1 MLRRTTCTYTGLAA
15 NGVIGI
21 RREDKNVWERRV
33 PLVPS
38 QVAELLN
45 RGKVKKIIVQ
55 PSTIRCYD
63 DRAYEEAGA
72 EINED
77 ISGASTICAVKEVP
91 PQLLIPDRTYLF
103 FSHTIKAQPYNMPLL
118 DTIMEK
124 NIRLM
129 DYERIV
135 NEEGRMVKFGPY
147 AGFGGMID
155 TLHALGL
162 ALLTRGFATPF
173 LHLSLSKEYS
183 SLDVARADLREI
195 GEQIRK
201 RGLPKDI
208 CPLTIAITGA
218 GSVSNAAQQILHLLP
233 CRYVEVED
241 LPKIWARDKATQDNH
256 IINVVVVRSKD
267 MVQHKDSSKRFSTTD
282 YYKNPQDYESTFQDR
297 VAPYVHVLIN
307 GMYWEPRFPR
317 LLTTSQARELKEQDR
332 LPLLCLG
339 DITCD
344 PGGSVEFFVKATTIQ
359 NPFYVYNLK
368 SDDVQEINDFNGE
381 GVIIMG
387 VDHIPAE
394 FPKEASTDFGV
405 GLVPLIERVALSD
418 GTADLESQK
427 ESLGPYL
434 YNSQVTNSGTL
445 TPHYKYIEKLRAKH
459 ESKEEHSRDR
469 IVIFGAGMT
478 SGPCVR
484 HLLKNP
490 KNSVTVV
497 DGNSTSLEAVIK
509 QFGAPSLSDSSPL
522 RTAKANLTTMD
533 TYVEKLIKSADCVI
547 SLLPA
552 HMHPL
557 IAESTIKHKVPLVT
571 ASYVSPG
578 MEALREKAK
587 ESIVVNEIGLDP
599 GIDIMTSADLLQSIR
614 SQGGVIKRYV
624 SLCGALCQPE
634 NSDGVMGYKF
644 SWSPRGVLTAITRPT
659 RFLAGGEWH
668 SVEGKDLYYLM
679 QPLSGYK
686 GMDLNWIPNGNSERY
701 VESYGL
707 KDVEDLVRGTI
718 RYSGYAPVALAYSAL
733 GLLNDNQCWDELKT
747 GSNASFTWNDVMRRL
762 IGDNATDLEAAVMKI
777 VCDRVG
783 KQRDEVRAGAAYKAL
798 AAIPLARGP
807 LERRPPTFEDEMAE
821 VRFAFDRL
829 GLFSDRQVPKT
840 NGGFIIDS
848 LCSVLTDKMSIRAHE
863 RDFNIMTHRVTAHF
877 PSKNKTRVFQST
889 LTYRGKDNH
898 NTATAVTV
906 GLPVGVTAQLILDG
920 GLSSKR
926 GLIDPTDPDLYRPV
940 LAVMEKEGIKMVEE
954 VFDVPN

>member
-1 MLRRTTCTYTGLAA
+1 MLRRTAYVQTGLAA

-38 QVAELLN
+38 QVGELLA
-45 RGKVKKIIVQ
+45 RGKVKKVLVQ

-72 EINED
+72 VISED
-77 ISGASTICAVKEVP
+77 ISEASTICAVKEVP
-91 PQLLIPDRTYLF
+91 PQLLIPNRTYMF

-118 DTIMEK
+118 DTILEK

-183 SLDVARADLREI
+183 SLDVAREDLREI

-201 RGLPKDI
+201 RGLPKEV

-241 LPKIWARDKATQDNH
+241 LPKLWARENQDQH
-256 IINVVVVRSKD
+256 VINVVIVRSKD
-267 MVQHKDSSKRFSTTD
+267 MVQCKDPSQRFSTAE
-282 YYKNPQDYESTFQDR
+282 YYKNPQNFEATFHER
-297 VAPYVHVLIN
+297 VAPYIHMLVN

-317 LLTTSQARELKEQDR
+317 LLTTSQARELLEQDR

-368 SDDVQEINDFNGE
+368 SNDVQEIHEFNGQ
-381 GVIIMG
+381 GIIVMG

-394 FPKEASTDFGV
+394 FPKEASTDFGK
-405 GLVPLIERVALSD
+405 GLVPLIERVAMSD
-418 GTADLESQK
+418 GTADLEKQK
-427 ESLGPYL
+427 ADLGPYIF
-434 YNSQVTNSGTL
+434 NSQVTNRGQL
-445 TPHYKYIEKLRAKH
+445 TPHYKYIETMRAKH
-459 ESKEEHSRDR
+459 ESKAEHARDR
-469 IVIFGAGMT
+469 IVVFGAGMI
-478 SGPCVR
+478 SNPCVKY
-484 HLLKNP
+484 LLKNP
-490 KNSVTVV
+490 KNSVTIV
-497 DGNSTSLEAVIK
+497 DESKEALAAVR
-509 QFGAPSLSDSSPL
+509 QQQGGAPSLSDNTPL
-522 RTAKANLTTMD
+522 RTAKADLSSID
-533 TYVEKLIKSADCVI
+533 SYVENLIKSADCVV
-547 SLLPA
+547 SLLPE
-552 HMHPL
+552 HMHPTL
-557 IAESTIKHKVPLVT
+557 AECTIKHRVPLVT

-587 ESIVVNEIGLDP
+587 ESLVVNEIGLDP

-668 SVEGKDLYYLM
+668 SVEGKDLYHLM
-679 QPLSGYK
+679 QPLPGYK
-686 GMDLNWIPNGNSERY
+686 GMDLKWIPNGNSERY

-707 KDVEDLVRGTI
+707 HDVEDLVRGTI

-733 GLLNDNQCWDELKT
+733 GMLNDSEAWEELK
-747 GSNASFTWNDVMRRL
+747 SSSSANMTWADVMRRL
-762 IGDNATDLEAAVMKI
+762 IGSKGTDLAGDVMK
-777 VCDRVG
+777 VVTERLA
-783 KQRDEVRAGAAYKAL
+783 KEREEVRAGAAYKAL

-807 LERRPPTFEDEMAE
+807 LERRPPLFEDEMAE
-821 VRFAFDRL
+821 VAYAFERL
-829 GLFSDRQVPKT
+829 GLFSDRHVPKT
-840 NGGFIIDS
+840 PKGYVIDS
-848 LCSVLTDKMSIRAHE
+848 LCALLTDKMKYTGNE
-863 RDFNIMTHRVTAHF
+863 RDLILVTHRVTAYF
-877 PSKNKTRVFQST
+877 PSENRTRLFQST
-889 LTYRGKDNH
+889 LTVHGKDRINS
-898 NTATAVTV
+898 ATSATV
-906 GLPVGVTAQLILDG
+906 GIPVGVTAQLILDG
-920 GLSSKR
+920 GLR
-926 GLIDPTDPDLYRPV
+926 GKQGLVDPTDPDLYRPV
-940 LAVMEKEGIKMVEE
+940 LSVMEKEGIKMIEE
-954 VFDVPN
+954 VYDVPN